1 MMETNG
7 ADATGGTGTLYQ
19 LNGATNDSN
28 ALPTQDFLTGGI
40 FRNDQQVTVDT
51 TGQIDVGSGSWSI
64 IDGSSINFTSDLG
77 ATMLLSGNEIALHW
91 GFTCANDVIEGAFSV
106 PEPGMLLLLAPG
118 LLGIGLQ
125 LQQKPA
131 GK

>member
-28 ALPTQDFLTGGI
+28 ALLSQDFLTGGI
-40 FRNDQQVTVDT
+40 FSNYQQVTVNT
-51 TGQIDVGSGSWSI
+51 TGQTDVGSGSWGI

-77 ATMLLSGNEIALHW
+77 GTALLSSDEIALHW
-91 GFTCANDVIEGAFSV
+91 GLT
-106 PEPGMLLLLAPG
+106 APMT
-118 LLGIGLQ
+118 
-125 LQQKPA
+125 
-131 GK
+131 